1 MNHTNKLTALLTD
14 AAEKAFTA
22 LFSEHPE
29 HFYYCTLVSIDG
41 YSPCISAISE
51 EALDR
56 ILAENDC
63 TDDED
68 ARLDFKWSYA
78 DSPYCAYGEE
88 YFAEVNSFMDEWNI
102 FDLDDDDF
110 EEAFETLLFS
120 MEEAMRNLDEKG
132 IFGTGTERKQ
142 VFINA
147 EVMPPDYTNTK
158 RAERLN
164 PPEAMADWLKE
175 AAETEE

>member
-1 MNHTNKLTALLTD
+1 MFHHDKLTELLAE

-22 LFSEHPE
+22 LFTAHPE
-29 HFYYCTLVSIDG
+29 HFYYCTLVTMEG
-41 YSPCISAISE
+41 NSPFISAISE

-63 TDDED
+63 ADDED

-88 YFAEVNSFMDEWNI
+88 YFTEVDDYMEEWDI
-102 FDLDDDDF
+102 FELDDR
-110 EEAFETLLFS
+110 AFDKAMKKLLSS
-120 MEEAMRNLDEKG
+120 MEKAMKQLDKKG
-132 IFGTGTERKQ
+132 LFGTGADRKQ

-147 EVMPPDYTNTK
+147 EIMPPDYTNTM
-158 RAERLN
+158 RAKRLN
-164 PPEAMADWLKE
+164 PPEAMTEWLEE